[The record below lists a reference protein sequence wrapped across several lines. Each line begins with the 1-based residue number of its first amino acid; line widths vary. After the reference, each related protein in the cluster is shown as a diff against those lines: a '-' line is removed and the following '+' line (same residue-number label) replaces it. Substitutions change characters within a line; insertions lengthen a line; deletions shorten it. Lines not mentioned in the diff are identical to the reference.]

1 VDLTSFNEF
10 KITLGNE
17 NNFGAV
23 LGSENFFEASINE
36 ESLTAQR
43 RRSYLME
50 MNEDFDIQQDFK
62 EVSWNQR
69 TSE

>member
-10 KITLGNE
+10 KITGIE
-17 NNFGAV
+17 NNFGSAI
-23 LGSENFFEASINE
+23 GSENFFEASINE

-62 EVSWNQR
+62 EVTWNQR
-69 TSE
+69 VSE